1 MWSNIQKNKSKRGF
15 ARGFTLIEL
24 LVVIAIIA
32 ILAAMLLPALAKS
45 KFRAKVIDCT
55 SNYHQ
60 WGIMAAMYAGD
71 FQEALPGTGMLASSG
86 AGNIWDI
93 GPNFVPV
100 MGNYGLTAAMWF
112 CPARP
117 DEISAAATINGNR
130 PIATLTDLTNYL
142 YQLVGANGLYV
153 MNHNLW
159 VSRQITTG
167 LSIAQTPDPQYDVA
181 NTDPKTYGW
190 PKKTT
195 DMASKFVPFISDSC
209 LSGYGT
215 TGDAKVSDINITGVN
230 NTANLIKAKK
240 TSGHVYNGQ
249 LNSVNV
255 AFADGHVES
264 HNKLQIQCV
273 YLNPSGPAGW
283 FY

>member
-1 MWSNIQKNKSKRGF
+1 MQKNKHNTRV

-60 WGIMAAMYAGD
+60 WGLMAAMYAGD
-71 FQEALPGTGMLASSG
+71 SNDYLPGTGMRATTG
-86 AGNIWDI
+86 AANIWDI
-93 GPNFVPV
+93 GTNFVST

-117 DEISAAATINGNR
+117 AEYAAAPLFNPPNDG
-130 PIATLTDLTNYL
+130 PIVTLTDLTNYMCHL
-142 YQLVGANGLYV
+142 SVGVYV

-159 VSRQITTG
+159 VSRQVNAG
-167 LSIAQTPDPQYDVA
+167 VSVEMTPDPQYDVA

-190 PKKTT
+190 PKKST
-195 DMASKFVPFISDSC
+195 DVASKHVPFISDSC

-215 TGDAKVSDINITGVN
+215 PATTNVNDINITTMN
-230 NTANLIKAKK
+230 NFPTAHKY
-240 TSGHVYNGQ
+240 SGHVYNGQ
-249 LNSVNV
+249 LDSVNV
-255 AFADGHVES
+255 AFADGHVDI
-264 HNKLQIQCV
+264 HNKNQIRCV
-273 YLNPSGPAGW
+273 YLNGAPSGW